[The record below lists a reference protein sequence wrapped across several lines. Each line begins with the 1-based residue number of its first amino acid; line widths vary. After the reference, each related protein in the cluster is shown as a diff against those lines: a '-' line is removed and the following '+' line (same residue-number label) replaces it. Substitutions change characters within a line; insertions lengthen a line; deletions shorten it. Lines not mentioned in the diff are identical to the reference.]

1 MIDHAPREHSSHS
14 NAPQRSDLSFSN
26 EISTATLVKLLVRKG
41 LLAPSELVEEERQ
54 TRLNQNDS
62 GGESPSTPDHHK
74 RSRFKRWASKRKWSR
89 RLTRRLF
96 GWDYKRVRHNK
107 SNDESYD

>member
-1 MIDHAPREHSSHS
+1 MIGPAPRDHASHA
-14 NAPQRSDLSFSN
+14 NAPQRSDLSFST

-54 TRLNQNDS
+54 TRLNQKDS
-62 GGESPSTPDHHK
+62 AGESTYTNDHHK
-74 RSRFKRWASKRKWSR
+74 RARFKRWASKHKWSR

-96 GWDYKRVRHNK
+96 GWDFKRVHRDK
-107 SNDESYD
+107 SNDESHD